1 VKTNAQLS
9 WLVSKTKGDVVIWI
23 IVFLLSL
30 FSLLAVYSSTG
41 TMAYKYQSGNTE
53 YYMFKHFFL
62 MCFGLVMLY
71 LCHKINYK
79 YYSRVAQIMLW
90 ASVPL
95 LIFTYMAGANINQ
108 APRWINL
115 PVINLSFQT
124 SDLAKLALI
133 MYTARMLSK
142 KQEVISDFRK
152 GTLPIIL
159 PAIIICA
166 LIAPANLSTAAV
178 LFATCLLIMFIG
190 RMNFKHIALIIFSG
204 LIFVSVTIFTL
215 HKVGQATGHKF
226 GRVETWVSRIENFF
240 GDNPKEED
248 FQSQQAKIA
257 VATGGLFGKGPGNS
271 VQKNFLPNPYS
282 DFIFAIIIEEYG
294 YIGGLFLIFLYMLL
308 LYRSIR
314 IVVKSPKAFGALLA
328 VGLCFSLVLQ
338 AFVNMGVAVH
348 IFPVTGLTMPLVSMG
363 GTSLW
368 FTSIAFGIILSVS
381 RDIEETENLEPDIV
395 MGEA

>member
-1 VKTNAQLS
+1 MTQLS
-9 WLVSKTKGDVVIWI
+9 WLISKTKGDVVIWG
-23 IVFLLSL
+23 IVFMLSI
-30 FSLLAVYSSTG
+30 FSVLAVYSSTG

-53 YYMFKHFFL
+53 YYLLKHLLL
-62 MCFGLVMLY
+62 MIFGLLMLY
-71 LCHKINYK
+71 LCHTINYK
-79 YYSRVAQIMLW
+79 YYSRVSQILLW
-90 ASVPL
+90 ISVPL
-95 LIFTYMAGANINQ
+95 LIFTYVAGANINQ
-108 APRWINL
+108 AHRWITL

-142 KQEVISDFRK
+142 KQEVIEDFKK
-152 GTLPIIL
+152 GTLPIII
-159 PAIIICA
+159 PSIIICG

-190 RMNFKHIALIIFSG
+190 RMNFKHISLIVFGG
-204 LIFVSVTIFTL
+204 LFFVISTIIVL
-215 HKVGQATGHKF
+215 HKVGQATHHPI
-226 GRVETWVSRIENFF
+226 GRVETWVSRWENFI
-240 GDNPKEED
+240 GDGDQKED

-257 VATGGLFGKGPGNS
+257 VAMGGVFGKGPGNS
-271 VQKNFLPNPYS
+271 VEKNFLPNPYS

-294 YIGGLFLIFLYMLL
+294 YLGGLFLIFLYLLL

-314 IVVKSPKAFGALLA
+314 IVIKSPKAFGALLA

-348 IFPVTGLTMPLVSMG
+348 IFPVTGLTLPLVSMG

-381 RDIEETENLEPDIV
+381 RDIEENEELEPDIV
-395 MGEA
+395 LE

>member
-1 VKTNAQLS
+1 MKNPGQIN
-9 WLVSKTKGDVVIWI
+9 WLISKVQGDFVIWI
-23 IVFLLSL
+23 IVFILSV

-53 YYMFKHFFL
+53 YYLLKHLFL
-62 MCFGLVMLY
+62 MCFGLAMLY
-71 LCHKINYK
+71 LCHKIPYK
-79 YYSRVAQIMLW
+79 YYSRVSQILLW
-90 ASVPL
+90 LSVPL
-95 LIFTYMAGANINQ
+95 LIFTYIAGSNINQ
-108 APRWINL
+108 AHRWITL

-124 SDLAKLALI
+124 SDLAKIALI

-142 KQEVISDFRK
+142 KQEVITDFRK

-159 PAIIICA
+159 PAIMICG

-178 LFATCLLIMFIG
+178 LFSTCLLIMFIG
-190 RMNFKHIALIIFSG
+190 RMNIKHLLLIIFGG
-204 LIFVSVTIFTL
+204 LIFVSVTIFSL
-215 HKVGQATGHKF
+215 HKLGEATGRHF
-226 GRVETWVSRIENFF
+226 GRVDTWWNRVANFT
-240 GDNPKEED
+240 GEGSQDEY
-248 FQSQQAKIA
+248 FQSEQAKIA

-271 VQKNFLPNPYS
+271 VEKNYLPNPYS

-294 YIGGLFLIFLYMLL
+294 SIGGLFLMFLYLLL

-314 IVVKSPKAFGALLA
+314 IVIKSPKAFGALLA

-338 AFVNMGVAVH
+338 ALVNMGVAVH
-348 IFPVTGLTMPLVSMG
+348 LFPVTGLTLPLVSMG

-381 RDIEETENLEPDIV
+381 RDIEETEKLEPDIV
-395 MGEA
+395 LG

>member
-1 VKTNAQLS
+1 VKNPGQIN
-9 WLVSKTKGDVVIWI
+9 WLISKVQGDFVIWI
-23 IVFLLSL
+23 IVFILSV

-53 YYMFKHFFL
+53 YYLLKHLFL
-62 MCFGLVMLY
+62 MCFGLAMLY
-71 LCHKINYK
+71 LCHKIPYK
-79 YYSRVAQIMLW
+79 YYSRVSQILLW
-90 ASVPL
+90 LSVPL
-95 LIFTYMAGANINQ
+95 LIFTYIAGSNINQ
-108 APRWINL
+108 AHRWITL

-124 SDLAKLALI
+124 SDLAKIALI

-142 KQEVISDFRK
+142 KQEVITDFRK

-159 PAIIICA
+159 PAIMICG

-178 LFATCLLIMFIG
+178 LFSTCLLIMFIG
-190 RMNFKHIALIIFSG
+190 RMNIKHLLLIIFGG
-204 LIFVSVTIFTL
+204 LIFVSVTIFSL
-215 HKVGQATGHKF
+215 HKLGEATGRHF
-226 GRVETWVSRIENFF
+226 GRVDTWWNRVANFT
-240 GDNPKEED
+240 GEGSQDEY
-248 FQSQQAKIA
+248 FQSEQAKIA

-271 VQKNFLPNPYS
+271 VEKNYLPNPYS

-294 YIGGLFLIFLYMLL
+294 SIGGLFLMFLYLLL

-314 IVVKSPKAFGALLA
+314 IVIKSPKAFGALLA

-338 AFVNMGVAVH
+338 ALVNMGVAVH
-348 IFPVTGLTMPLVSMG
+348 LFPVTGLTLPLVSMG

-381 RDIEETENLEPDIV
+381 RDIEETEKLEPDIV
-395 MGEA
+395 LG

>member
-1 VKTNAQLS
+1 LKNDTQLD
-9 WLVSKTKGDVVIWI
+9 WLISKTKGDVVIWI
-23 IVFLLSL
+23 IVFMLSI

-53 YYMFKHFFL
+53 YYLFKHLFL
-62 MCFGLVMLY
+62 MCFGLAMLY
-71 LCHKINYK
+71 LCHKINYV
-79 YYSRVAQIMLW
+79 YYSRVSQILLW
-90 ASVPL
+90 ISVPL
-95 LIFTYMAGANINQ
+95 LIFTYIAGSNINQ
-108 APRWINL
+108 AHRWITL
-115 PVINLSFQT
+115 PGINLSFQT

-142 KQEVISDFRK
+142 KQEVITDFKK

-159 PAIIICA
+159 PAIIICG

-190 RMNFKHIALIIFSG
+190 RMNFKHIALIVFSG
-204 LIFVSVTIFTL
+204 LIFIVSIIIVL
-215 HKVGQATGHKF
+215 HKIGQSTHHPI
-226 GRVETWVSRIENFF
+226 GRVETWVSRVENFM
-240 GDNPKEED
+240 GDGNQEEY

-257 VATGGLFGKGPGNS
+257 VATGGFFGKGPGNS
-271 VQKNFLPNPYS
+271 VEKNFLPNPYS
-282 DFIFAIIIEEYG
+282 DFIFAIIVEEYG
-294 YIGGLFLIFLYMLL
+294 YLGGLFLIFLYMLL

-328 VGLCFSLVLQ
+328 AGLCFSLVLQ

-381 RDIEETENLEPDIV
+381 RDIEENEELEPDIV
-395 MGEA
+395 LGES